1 MLNLIGFICVVVL
14 SLFYHW
20 FVLQQAKTT
29 GFEDHYKIDSK
40 ILVFGVIK
48 FVLLI
53 VLLAVQIA
61 NWEPLYIWIPMT
73 LFTALWFVF
82 SLTTLTKKLTPK
94 DESYSFIGSILV
106 LAGSVAIII
115 LQFLGTGV

>member
-1 MLNLIGFICVVVL
+1 MLNLVGFICVVVL

-20 FVLQQAKTT
+20 FVLQQAKTI

-40 ILVFGVIK
+40 ILVFGILK
-48 FVLLI
+48 FVLLVVI
-53 VLLAVQIA
+53 LTIQIA
-61 NWEPLYIWIPMT
+61 NWEPLYIWIPMVI
-73 LFTALWFVF
+73 FTAIWFVF

-94 DESYSFIGSILV
+94 DETYSFIGSMLV
-106 LAGSVAIII
+106 LVGSIVIII